1 MFIYGYNLKVLDKR
15 KFYINGEWVSPSK
28 TSDFNVINPATEEPY
43 VTISLG
49 SKDDTNKA
57 VESAKNAFKSWKN
70 TSVEERITLL
80 EKLLKI
86 YKERFNEM
94 TQAISTELGA
104 PLDWASSVQT
114 ASGESHIEDFII
126 RLKKFEFEKNFN
138 ESSDNYIVYEPIGVC
153 GLITPWNWPINQ
165 IALKVIPAF
174 ATGCT
179 MILKPSEM
187 APLSGLL
194 FAEMIHDSGFPAGVF
209 NLVNG
214 DGAGVGSQISSHPDI
229 DMVSFTGS
237 TRAGKLISKSAADTI
252 KRVCLELGG
261 KGGNIIFADAYP
273 NAVRDGVR
281 NIMSNSG
288 QSCDAPT
295 RMLVEKSIYK
305 KAIEEAAD
313 EAKKIGVDLPSK
325 SGDHIGPVINKSQFE
340 KIQSLIQSGIDEGA
354 TLIAGGVGRPSNLE
368 KGYFVKPTVFTN
380 VTNDMRI
387 AKEEIFGPVLSIIPF
402 KSEEEAISITNDT
415 PYGLGNFLQTE
426 DIERARRVS
435 KQLRAGVVQINGNA
449 PDAGTPF
456 GGYNQSGNG
465 REGGTWGLHEY
476 LEVKVISG
484 WK

>member
-138 ESSDNYIVYEPIGVC
+138 EISNNYIVYEPIGVC

-354 TLIAGGVGRPSNLE
+354 TLIAGGAGRPSNLE

-402 KSEEEAISITNDT
+402 ESEEEAISITNDT

-426 DIERARRVS
+426 DNERARRVS